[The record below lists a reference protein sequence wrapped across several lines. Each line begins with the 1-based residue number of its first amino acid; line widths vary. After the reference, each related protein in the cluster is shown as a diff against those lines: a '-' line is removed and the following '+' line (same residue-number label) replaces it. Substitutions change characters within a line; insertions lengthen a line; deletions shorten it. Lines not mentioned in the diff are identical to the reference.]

1 MKWREGL
8 AIVMVTT
15 LAGCGDGVSG
25 PAFVPVSGVVTLD
38 DKPVDGATIVFTPKK
53 EGAPSMGFSDPDG
66 KFVLKTGSGRKG
78 AAVGDHDVTVM
89 LSVSSEADP
98 QMTSDGLAPAMP
110 NELGTNAPKP
120 KPARV
125 GFVVPERYGMPGAL
139 SVTVPPGGLSDH
151 KLELKK

>member
-1 MKWREGL
+1 MQWRECF
-8 AIVMVTT
+8 AIVIMATF
-15 LAGCGDGVSG
+15 AGCSEGVSG

-38 DKPVDGATIVFTPKK
+38 NKPVDGATIVFTPKK
-53 EGAPSMGFSDPDG
+53 EGAPSMGFSDTEG
-66 KFVLKTGSGRKG
+66 KFTLKTGSGRKG

-89 LSVSSEADP
+89 LSVSSEAET
-98 QMTSDGLAPAMP
+98 QTTSDGLAPATP